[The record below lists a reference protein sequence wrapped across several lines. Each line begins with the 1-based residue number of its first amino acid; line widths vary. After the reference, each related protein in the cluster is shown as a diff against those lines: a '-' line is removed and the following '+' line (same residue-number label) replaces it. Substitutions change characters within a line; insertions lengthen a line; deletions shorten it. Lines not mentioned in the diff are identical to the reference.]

1 MNRFGVI
8 VRIALKSLAT
18 NKLRTGLTVLGV
30 IIGIGTIIGML
41 SLINGINRS
50 VAEEFERLGPEV
62 MYVTR
67 DEPGIHLGIDQNRGR
82 KQIELDEVEELKRRC
97 GSLESISMVAE
108 RRSRVAHKGSRT
120 GMITVR
126 GVLAG
131 YADVAKVPLADGRFF
146 TVSEERKSRTCIL
159 GGNIVETVFGRVS
172 PIGREVDIEG
182 RRFVVVGVLE
192 KTGMVFG
199 SSYDDVA
206 LVPYR
211 AARAIFGESP
221 GDYVMAAPRPGFGV
235 EDAIEEVRVTLRTM
249 RRIGPGKDDGFAIS
263 TQESLL
269 ETYNRLTG
277 TIYWVMR
284 IVASIALL
292 VSGIGIMNIMLV
304 VVMERTRE
312 IGLRKALGATRVAI
326 MGQFLIESIVLTLI
340 GGVAGIALGFLIRLG
355 VDLGTP
361 LPASVPAWAV
371 PMALGICCAVGVF
384 FGMYPA
390 FRASGL
396 NPVEA
401 LRYE

>member
-1 MNRFGVI
+1 MNWFGGI
-8 VRIALKSLAT
+8 IRIALNSLAT
-18 NKLRTGLTVLGV
+18 NKLRTALTVLGV

-41 SLINGINRS
+41 SLINGINQS
-50 VAEEFERLGPEV
+50 VTEEFERLGPGV
-62 MYVTR
+62 IYVTR
-67 DEPGIHLGIDQNRGR
+67 DEPGIHIGIDRGRER
-82 KQIELDEVEELKRRC
+82 KQIELDEVRELKRRC
-97 GSLESISMVAE
+97 GSLETISIVAE
-108 RRSRVAHKGSRT
+108 RRTRVASKGTRT

-126 GVLAG
+126 GVLAD

-146 TVSEERKSRTCIL
+146 TGAEDRKSRVCIL
-159 GGNIVETVFGRVS
+159 GGNIVEAVFGKIP
-172 PIGREVDIEG
+172 PIGKDVDIEG
-182 RRFVVVGVLE
+182 RRFIVVGVLE

-221 GDYVMAAPRPGFGV
+221 GDYVMATPRAGVKV
-235 EDAIEEVRVTLRTM
+235 EDAIDEVRVTLRAV
-249 RRIGPGKDDGFAIS
+249 RKIGPGKDDNFAIS

-269 ETYNRLTG
+269 ETYNKLTG

-284 IVASIALL
+284 VVASIALL

-312 IGLRKALGATRVAI
+312 IGLRKALGATRAAI
-326 MGQFLIESIVLTLI
+326 MGQFLVESIVLTLI
-340 GGVAGIALGFLIRLG
+340 GGIAGIALGFLIRLG

>member
-1 MNRFGVI
+1 MSRFDGI

-18 NKLRTGLTVLGV
+18 NKLRTTLTVLGV

-41 SLINGINRS
+41 SLINGINQS
-50 VAEEFERLGPEV
+50 VAEEFERLGPDV
-62 MYVTR
+62 IYVTR
-67 DEPGIHLGIDQNRGR
+67 DEPGIHIGIDQNRDR

-108 RRSRVAHKGSRT
+108 RRAKVGHKGART

-126 GVLAG
+126 GVLAD
-131 YADVAKVPLADGRFF
+131 YADVAKIPLADGRFF
-146 TVSEERKSRTCIL
+146 TGAEDRKSRPCIL
-159 GGNIVETVFGRVS
+159 GGNIVGTVFGRVS
-172 PIGREVDIEG
+172 PIGKDVDIEG

-199 SSYDDVA
+199 SSYDDVV

-211 AARAIFGESP
+211 AARAVFGESP
-221 GDYVMAAPRPGFGV
+221 ADYVMAAPRAGFQV
-235 EDAIEEVRVTLRTM
+235 DDVIEEVRVTLRAI
-249 RRIGPGKDDGFAIS
+249 RKIGPGKEDSFAIS

-269 ETYNRLTG
+269 ETYNKLTG

-312 IGLRKALGATRVAI
+312 IGLRKALGATRAAI
-326 MGQFLIESIVLTLI
+326 MGQFLVESIVLTLI

-355 VDLGTP
+355 VALGTP